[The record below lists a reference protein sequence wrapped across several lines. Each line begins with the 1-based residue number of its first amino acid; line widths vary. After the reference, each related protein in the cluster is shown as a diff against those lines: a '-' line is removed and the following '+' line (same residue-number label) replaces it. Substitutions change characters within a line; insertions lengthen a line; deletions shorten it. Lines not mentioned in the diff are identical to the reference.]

1 MRYPHASMNP
11 APQGPRTAGNGPSP
25 YFSSALGLFG
35 GLILWQLANAV
46 LLPQLLQGHLGAPA
60 GQDGSYTKEQL
71 EAAMQALAATPTGP
85 LAIVLPGQLVF
96 VLIACVLGFLSRE
109 AFLDRLALRKPAVG
123 FIPIVLVLVGM
134 VGMQLGMSAL
144 QDTFGLTSEY
154 FDFLRQ
160 LLVDAERAPA
170 ASLVILLALLPAF
183 CQELFFRGL
192 VQSRLV
198 AVWPAGAAVLLTA
211 TVWSLV
217 HVDASR
223 VLAALPIGIYLG
235 IVAWKSAS
243 TWVAMLA
250 AAVNYLTMLFLAP
263 HMSTVG
269 AGGFVLVCV
278 LLGAGVMGIFALIRS
293 QAAQAAEKRV
303 LETLK

>member
-1 MRYPHASMNP
+1 MNSG
-11 APQGPRTAGNGPSP
+11 PQSPRTAGNGPSP

-35 GLILWQLANAV
+35 GLILWQIANAV
-46 LLPQLLQGHLGAPA
+46 LLPQLLHGHLSAPA

-71 EAAMQALAATPTGP
+71 EAAMQALAATPAGP

-109 AFLDRLALRKPAVG
+109 AFLDRLALRKPQVG
-123 FIPIVLVLVGM
+123 LLPIALVLVGM
-134 VGMQLGMSAL
+134 AGVQLGMSAL
-144 QDTFGLTSEY
+144 TNTFGLTSEY
-154 FDFLRQ
+154 FDFLRK
-160 LLVDAERAPA
+160 LLVDSGRAPA
-170 ASLVILLALLPAF
+170 ASLVILLALVPAF

-223 VLAALPIGIYLG
+223 VLAALPVGLYLG

-263 HMSTVG
+263 HMSAAG
-269 AGGFVLVCV
+269 AGGFVLICV
-278 LLGAGVMGIFALIRS
+278 LLGAGMMGIFALIRTGRA
-293 QAAQAAEKRV
+293 QVAADRV